1 MLKPNGYV
9 FNYVILT
16 TTLLIII
23 QCETSLTRI
32 GYEQVLLIPLCLIGF
47 FLHQCIIHGPPCVNL
62 VCLLSSM
69 GTSHL
74 TIGNIITPFLGLF
87 QYHLCGLL
95 WASLL
100 QYTIPTP
107 TTKGACIAPFAKKFQ
122 VHTPRSGMKLR
133 KVCPTPP

>member
-1 MLKPNGYV
+1 MGLHMSTSHV
-9 FNYVILT
+9 FYPPW
-16 TTLLIII
+16 
-23 QCETSLTRI
+23 EPRTS
-32 GYEQVLLIPLCLIGF
+32 P
-47 FLHQCIIHGPPCVNL
+47 
-62 VCLLSSM
+62 LSS
-69 GTSHL
+69 TV
-74 TIGNIITPFLGLF
+74 GNIITPFLGLF
-87 QYHLCGLL
+87 QYDLCGLL